1 MFIITLFYVAW
12 YLYLVFTPQ
21 EERPFIVNLKDF
33 FYNMP
38 TKAIY
43 DLHGNFIKNEFDYEN
58 VDFVERHRHLIDKVL
73 RLFGW
78 LIIETFI
85 LLGELIYVISAYKYN
100 KYLAIGYFIFWVGV
114 LIYNRVRDSKTIEEY
129 LEENE
134 FPRVCLDNYFN
145 HMYTRRRIYKFF
157 NIIDLIFFV
166 SMAVVLF

>member
-21 EERPFIVNLKDF
+21 EERPLIANLKDF
-33 FYNMP
+33 FYSMP
-38 TKAIY
+38 TKSMY
-43 DLHGNFIKNEFDYEN
+43 DLDGNFIKNEFDYEN
-58 VDFVERHRHLIDKVL
+58 IDFEERHRHLIGKSL

-85 LLGELIYVISAYKYN
+85 LIGELLYIISAYKYN
-100 KYLAIGYFIFWVGV
+100 KYLTIGYFIFWIGV
-114 LIYNRVRDSKTIEEY
+114 LIYNRVRESKTIEEY